1 MRYRGTIIRTDHNR
15 DGVTLIIS
23 TPIGMRG
30 VELDPNLWTEII
42 ADFELANDADLAGW
56 RVEYDP
62 ADGDLELIGEESGD
76 EADTVAP

>member
-30 VELDPNLWTEII
+30 VELDPGLWTEII
-42 ADFELANDADLAGW
+42 ADFELSDDVDLSGW

-62 ADGDLELIGEESGD
+62 ASGDLELIGEDTRD
-76 EADTVAP
+76 ELDVGS

>member
-1 MRYRGTIIRTDHNR
+1 MRTDHNR

-30 VELDPNLWTEII
+30 VELDPDLWTAII
-42 ADFELANDADLAGW
+42 ADFELKNDVDLSGW

-62 ADGDLELIGEESGD
+62 AQGDLELIGEESDD
-76 EADTVAP
+76 EPDTVAP

>member
-1 MRYRGTIIRTDHNR
+1 MRYRGTIIRTDHNQ

-30 VELDPNLWTEII
+30 VDLDPDLWNEII
-42 ADFELANDADLAGW
+42 ADFELGGDVDLSGW

-62 ADGDLELIGEESGD
+62 ASGDLELIGEVTSNDLGD
-76 EADTVAP
+76 AVE